1 MPQEET
7 VVRQTVPY
15 GLATAV
21 AVPPAEAIARARA
34 ALAEEGFGVLCEID
48 VAATLAQKLG
58 LSFRPYVILGACNP
72 TFAHQAL
79 EVEPDLGLLLP
90 CNVIVYAGE
99 ERDTSVVA
107 ALDPEAALAVTGNPR
122 LEPIAREV
130 KQRLTRVLER
140 VAAGT

>member
-1 MPQEET
+1 

>member
-1 MPQEET
+1 M
-7 VVRQTVPY
+7 VRQTVPY